1 MIMSIAQRN
10 FSRCVFVYTWKELCS
25 HGLKLDFEKSYLFDG
40 NFVSFTPLNADPRIQ
55 VVQLARSQGN
65 GLQIMFVFKAEPI
78 SFSENMCVCHLSS
91 LSPCSRACL
100 SFGSRASPSA
110 LVAWKMPPI
119 GNLSKIFNG
128 GKQKVKREM
137 SSLLNC
143 LLFLLVIT
151 LVAST
156 LSCLWYIYWWEHKI
170 GDNWI

>member
-78 SFSENMCVCHLSS
+78 SFSKNMCVSFIKS
-91 LSPCSRACL
+91 GPWSPYSRACL

-110 LVAWKMPPI
+110 LVAWKMTLL
-119 GNLSKIFNG
+119 GNLSK
-128 GKQKVKREM
+128 
-137 SSLLNC
+137 SLLQWDK
-143 LLFLLVIT
+143 
-151 LVAST
+151 A
-156 LSCLWYIYWWEHKI
+156 K
-170 GDNWI
+170 G

>member
-25 HGLKLDFEKSYLFDG
+25 HGLKLDFKKSYLFDG
-40 NFVSFTPLNADPRIQ
+40 NFVSFTPLNADPWIQ

-110 LVAWKMPPI
+110 LVAWKMTPLE
-119 GNLSKIFNG
+119 NLSKIFNG
-128 GKQKVKREM
+128 RKQKVKREM

-156 LSCLWYIYWWEHKI
+156 LSCL
-170 GDNWI
+170 

>member
-10 FSRCVFVYTWKELCS
+10 FSRCVFVYTWKELCF
-25 HGLKLDFEKSYLFDG
+25 HGLKLDFKKSYLFDG

-110 LVAWKMPPI
+110 LVAWKMTPI
-119 GNLSKIFNG
+119 GNLSK
-128 GKQKVKREM
+128 
-137 SSLLNC
+137 
-143 LLFLLVIT
+143 FLLQPAFVVWVVTFEEVDVTFIAVIHNVCCYT
-151 LVAST
+151 V
-156 LSCLWYIYWWEHKI
+156 
-170 GDNWI
+170 

>member
-78 SFSENMCVCHLSS
+78 SFSEKCVCAIYQVCHLV
-91 LSPCSRACL
+91 
-100 SFGSRASPSA
+100 
-110 LVAWKMPPI
+110 LV
-119 GNLSKIFNG
+119 L
-128 GKQKVKREM
+128 V
-137 SSLLNC
+137 C
-143 LLFLLVIT
+143 LLDLELLH
-151 LVAST
+151 L
-156 LSCLWYIYWWEHKI
+156 L
-170 GDNWI
+170 

>member
-1 MIMSIAQRN
+1 MKNFVVVHDHVDRPTELLSMRLCVHLESI
-10 FSRCVFVYTWKELCS
+10 VYSYVQVGIL
-25 HGLKLDFEKSYLFDG
+25 KSYLFDG

-65 GLQIMFVFKAEPI
+65 GLQIVFVFKAGPT

-110 LVAWKMPPI
+110 LVAWKMTPL

-128 GKQKVKREM
+128 TKQRVKREM

-156 LSCLWYIYWWEHKI
+156 LSCL
-170 GDNWI
+170 